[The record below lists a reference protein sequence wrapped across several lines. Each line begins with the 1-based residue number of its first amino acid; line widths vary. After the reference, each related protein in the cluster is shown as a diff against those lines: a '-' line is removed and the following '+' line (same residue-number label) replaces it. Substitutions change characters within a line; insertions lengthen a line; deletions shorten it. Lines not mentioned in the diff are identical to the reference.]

1 MDVVLTG
8 VESTGKSTLAQALA
22 ARLGRPWVPEA
33 ARSYLE
39 LRGGRYD
46 EGDLLAI
53 ARRQWAWAR
62 WVEGPAVLDTDLWT
76 LVLWAEVRFKRVHSW
91 LSAAAAAQGPRL
103 YLLCEPDLPWAED
116 PLREHPSPEARAA
129 LHARYTAMLTAQ
141 GWPWVCLRGTGPER
155 LVAAEAA
162 LADQG
167 LLPSGRSRPPLGPL

>member
-22 ARLGRPWVPEA
+22 ARLGRSWVPEA
-33 ARSYLE
+33 ARSYLA

-62 WVEGPAVLDTDLWT
+62 WAPGPAVLDTDLWT
-76 LVLWAEVRFKRVHSW
+76 LVIWSEVRFGRVHPW
-91 LSAAAAAQGPRL
+91 LRAASSAQGPRI

-116 PLREHPSPEARAA
+116 PLREHPDLAARVA
-129 LHARYTAMLTAQ
+129 LHRRYETLLAAQ
-141 GWPWVCLRGTGPER
+141 AWPWVRLRGTGPAR
-155 LVAAEAA
+155 LAAAEAS
-162 LADQG
+162 LAAWG
-167 LLPSGRSRPPLGPL
+167 LLP

>member
-22 ARLGRPWVPEA
+22 ARLGRPCVPEV
-33 ARSYLE
+33 ARSYLA
-39 LRGGRYD
+39 LRGGCYD

-62 WVEGPAVLDTDLWT
+62 WAEGPAVLDTDLWT
-76 LVLWAEVRFKRVHSW
+76 LVIWAEVRFGRVDPW
-91 LSAAAAAQGPRL
+91 LRAAAAAQGPRI

-129 LHARYTAMLTAQ
+129 LHERYAAMLAAET
-141 GWPWVCLRGTGPER
+141 WPWVRLRGSGPDR
-155 LVAAEAA
+155 LAAAEAA
-162 LADQG
+162 LADHG
-167 LLPSGRSRPPLGPL
+167 LLP